1 MGGDSVRFP
10 LDYSP
15 PFDWSFI
22 LRYLQARATPGV
34 EWVDEDR
41 YGRTITVG
49 RAMGHLEV
57 ANQAAKR
64 RLVVTVRG
72 EVKDHATAISERVAR
87 IFDLRIDMSR
97 VHCVLSADPWLGP
110 LVRARPGVRVPGS
123 WSAFELIVRAIVGQQ
138 VSVKAAS
145 TIMGR
150 IAGRLGSR
158 VEDGSRGESYLLFPG
173 PRAIAEGDLDQIG
186 MPSKRV
192 AAVRGVAQA
201 VADELIPFSD
211 DGTVADGVKQ
221 ALLGLPGIGPW
232 TAEYFAL
239 RGLRDGDAW
248 PGSDLVLAR
257 SLAAFVPEGTA
268 SERLAVSERW
278 RPWRA
283 YAAIHLWNKASQDE
297 SQR

>member
-1 MGGDSVRFP
+1 MRVNPVTFP

-15 PFDWSFI
+15 PLDWPFI

-34 EWVDEDR
+34 EWVDEGR
-41 YGRTITVG
+41 YSRTISVG

-57 ANQAAKR
+57 ADQASKK
-64 RLVVTVRG
+64 RLVVTVHGAVR
-72 EVKDHATAISERVAR
+72 DHATLISERVAR
-87 IFDLRIDMSR
+87 MFDLRTDMSM
-97 VHCVLSADPWLGP
+97 VHSVLGADRWLAP
-110 LVRARPGVRVPGS
+110 LVRAHPGLRVPGS

-150 IAGRLGSR
+150 IARRLGSR
-158 VEDGSRGESYLLFPG
+158 VEGAGRGEASLSFPR

-192 AAVRGVAQA
+192 AAVRGVARA
-201 VADELIPFSD
+201 VADGAIPFSD

-239 RGLRDGDAW
+239 RALRDGDAW

-257 SLAAFVPEGTA
+257 SLAALMPEGTA
-268 SERLAVSERW
+268 SERLAISERW

-283 YAAIHLWNKASQDE
+283 YAAIHLWNKASQGE